1 VFGRKESTSPGTPT
15 ASPVAPPAEGKGRPT
30 PTRKEAEAASRA
42 RAKGAA
48 HTGKALRQQVRSE
61 RMDSSQKIR
70 AAMKSGDERYL
81 PPRDKGPLRRFIRD
95 FVDVRLSMAEFLMPL
110 LLIILLANALGQQTI
125 ANGVWTATLLL
136 VLLDTA
142 ILFIRVRRELKRRFP
157 GQSTKGTT
165 TYLLLRAM
173 QLRFMRLPKPQV
185 KLGQALPEKY

>member
-1 VFGRKESTSPGTPT
+1 VFGRKESTTPET
-15 ASPVAPPAEGKGRPT
+15 PAPSSAAPPVEGKGRPT
-30 PTRKEAEAASRA
+30 PTRKEAEAAARA

-48 HTGKALRQQVRSE
+48 HTGKALRQQVRNE

-81 PPRDKGPLRRFIRD
+81 PARDKGPLRRFIRD

-110 LLIILLANALGQQTI
+110 LLIILLANALGQQAV

-136 VLLDTA
+136 VLLDTV

-157 GQSTKGTT
+157 GESTRGTT